1 MKSIHFCTPLLLES
15 LKKLEDGGLFSTIRT
30 GWITHLYPGDTV
42 KINQFQKDTDDL
54 FLFHAQVEDVFFLK
68 FTKLM
73 ETASLYDQEEINR
86 YGRKFHD
93 DHYFFKIIF
102 RKL

>member
-42 KINQFQKDTDDL
+42 KINHRYPSGID